1 VTSNSF
7 VQRLS
12 SVFAVVAVVVSPWF
26 FEEAAADDWPQF
38 RGPNSTGIAASQK
51 SLPTTFS
58 LEENLKWKVE
68 LGDGVGCPSIVA
80 GRAFIGEMTKPDEVA
95 LTAFDAA
102 NGKLL
107 WRRTWPTGEL
117 PEVHMTNSQASTTPA
132 ADDERVYFYF
142 STLGM
147 ICVDAATGE
156 DRWKVELPVPYY
168 VFKWGPGM
176 SPAVH
181 GDLVIFGQDDDLNP
195 ALYAF
200 DKRTG
205 KLRWKDERN
214 DMCAGYSHPVIN
226 RTKDGDELVVAGT
239 GMLIGYE
246 LETGKRKWFA
256 KTLLRNI
263 KTTPVCRDGIVYI
276 SLQSSGIANQ
286 WIASIDQK
294 ETGNRDGKVTKEE
307 LQAFVGKQRVPEA
320 FYKKTFDRGD
330 VNKDGALDGD
340 ELDKAFL
347 PPGNEAGARF
357 GAKNPADE
365 YVLAVRG
372 GGTGD
377 VTATHVLWKHPTK
390 HTDHIVS
397 PLVSGERML
406 LVKCGGIA
414 TCFSTKDGSP
424 LWGPKR
430 IDNGSDY
437 FASPIA
443 GDGKV
448 YIAGENGYV
457 VVLNDGPELDILG
470 KNDVGGSIVGTPALA
485 DGRIYVR
492 TREHL
497 LCFGL

>member
-1 VTSNSF
+1 
-7 VQRLS
+7 
-12 SVFAVVAVVVSPWF
+12 
-26 FEEAAADDWPQF
+26 
-38 RGPNSTGIAASQK
+38 
-51 SLPTTFS
+51 
-58 LEENLKWKVE
+58 
-68 LGDGVGCPSIVA
+68 
-80 GRAFIGEMTKPDEVA
+80 
-95 LTAFDAA
+95 
-102 NGKLL
+102 
-107 WRRTWPTGEL
+107 
-117 PEVHMTNSQASTTPA
+117 
-132 ADDERVYFYF
+132 
-142 STLGM
+142 
-147 ICVDAATGE
+147 
-156 DRWKVELPVPYY
+156 
-168 VFKWGPGM
+168 
-176 SPAVH
+176 
-181 GDLVIFGQDDDLNP
+181 
-195 ALYAF
+195 
-200 DKRTG
+200 
-205 KLRWKDERN
+205 
-214 DMCAGYSHPVIN
+214 
-226 RTKDGDELVVAGT
+226 
-239 GMLIGYE
+239 
-246 LETGKRKWFA
+246 
-256 KTLLRNI
+256 
-263 KTTPVCRDGIVYI
+263 
-276 SLQSSGIANQ
+276 
-286 WIASIDQK
+286 
-294 ETGNRDGKVTKEE
+294 VTKEE

-330 VNKDGALDGD
+330 ANKDGALDGD

-372 GGTGD
+372 GGNGD

-397 PLVSGERML
+397 PLVSGDRML

-470 KNDVGGSIVGTPALA
+470 KNDVGGSIVGTPAIA

-492 TREHL
+492 TRDHL